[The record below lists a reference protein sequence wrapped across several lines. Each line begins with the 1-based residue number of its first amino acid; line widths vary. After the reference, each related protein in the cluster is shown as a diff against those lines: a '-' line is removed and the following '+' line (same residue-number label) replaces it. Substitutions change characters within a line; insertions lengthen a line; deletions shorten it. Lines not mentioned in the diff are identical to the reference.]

1 MRMTISDI
9 AKLANVSKSAVS
21 IVLNN
26 KIGVSEKTRAKVLET
41 IKKYNY
47 NPNQIAQSLAAKETK
62 TIGLVIKEIDNP
74 YFSKV
79 MKGVYDTCAE
89 LGYSAL
95 LASSELSTDKES
107 EIITALMS
115 KRVDGLIISPLQIE
129 NTDFKHISNMIN
141 DKFPLVVLG
150 RINNYL
156 TNSVD
161 IDNVKAAYDAVTN
174 LINIGHTKIAHFAGP
189 AHSGHGQKRLEG
201 YKKAL
206 IDNNIPINNDY
217 ILSVEPH
224 TANGYEIGK
233 NFFSEKG
240 ELPTAVFCYND
251 LVAIGLINALLEL
264 GIQVPEDVSVVG
276 FDNIDF
282 GEYLKIPLTT
292 VNMPAYE
299 IGKAATNLLIKQIA
313 NSSTALDEKIVVEH
327 ELIERTSCK
336 QFLPLD
342 EKKKKLSVVD

>member
-9 AKLANVSKSAVS
+9 AKLSNVSKSAVS

-26 KIGVSEKTRAKVLET
+26 KSGVSEKTRTKVLDT

-47 NPNQIAQSLAAKETK
+47 SPNQIAQSLAAKETK
-62 TIGLVIKEIDNP
+62 SIGLIVKEIDNP

-79 MKGVYDTCAE
+79 MKGVYDTCSD

-129 NTDFKHISNMIN
+129 NTDFKHISNLIN

-150 RINNYL
+150 SINNYL

-174 LINIGHTKIAHFAGP
+174 LINLGHTRIAHFAGP

-201 YKKAL
+201 YRKAL
-206 IDNNIPINNDY
+206 IDHNLPINNDLV
-217 ILSVEPH
+217 LSVEPH
-224 TANGYEIGK
+224 IANGYEIGK
-233 NFFSEKG
+233 GLFGKKR
-240 ELPTAVFCYND
+240 ELPSAVFCYND
-251 LVAIGLINALLEL
+251 LVAIGLINALFAL
-264 GIQVPEDVSVVG
+264 GIKVPDDVSVVG

-282 GEYLKIPLTT
+282 GEFLKIPLTT

-299 IGKAATNLLIKQIA
+299 IGKAATNLLIKQITNA
-313 NSSTALDEKIVVEH
+313 SAPLDKKIVIKH
-327 ELIERTSCK
+327 ELIERNSCK
-336 QFLPLD
+336 QFLTKEP
-342 EKKKKLSVVD
+342 KKKK

>member
-9 AKLANVSKSAVS
+9 AKLSSVSKSAVS

-26 KIGVSEKTRAKVLET
+26 KAGVSDKTRKKVLAT

-62 TIGLVIKEIDNP
+62 SIGLIIKEIDNP

-95 LASSELSTDKES
+95 LASSELSTEKES
-107 EIITALMS
+107 EIITALLS
-115 KRVDGLIISPLQIE
+115 KRVDGLIISPLQFE
-129 NTDFKHISNMIN
+129 NTNFKHISDLISE
-141 DKFPLVVLG
+141 KFPLVVLG
-150 RINNYL
+150 KISNYL

-161 IDNVKAAYDAVTN
+161 IDHVKAAYDAVTE
-174 LINIGHTKIAHFAGP
+174 LIELGHTKIAHFAGP
-189 AHSGHGQKRLEG
+189 SHSGHGQKRLEG

-206 IDNNIPINNDY
+206 FDNNIAVKDQY
-217 ILSVEPH
+217 ILPVEPY
-224 TANGYEIGK
+224 TLNGYNVGK
-233 NFFSEKG
+233 ELFSKNG
-240 ELPTAVFCYND
+240 DGPTAVFCYND

-264 GIQVPEDVSVVG
+264 GIRVPEDVSVVG

-282 GEYLKIPLTT
+282 GEYLRIPLTT

-299 IGKAATNLLIKQIA
+299 IGKAATKLLIKQITDSSSPA
-313 NSSTALDEKIVVEH
+313 NENVILKYN
-327 ELIERTSCK
+327 LIKRNSCAE
-336 QFLPLD
+336 FCA
-342 EKKKKLSVVD
+342 

>member
-1 MRMTISDI
+1 MTISDI
-9 AKLANVSKSAVS
+9 AKLSNVSKSAVS

-26 KIGVSEKTRAKVLET
+26 KVGVSDKTRKKVLET

-62 TIGLVIKEIDNP
+62 SIGLVIKEIDNP

-79 MKGVYDTCAE
+79 MKGVYDTCSE

-129 NTDFKHISNMIN
+129 NTNFKHISDLIN
-141 DKFPLVVLG
+141 DEFPLVVLG
-150 RINNYL
+150 KISNYL

-161 IDNVKAAYDAVTN
+161 IDNVSAAYDAVTD
-174 LINIGHTKIAHFAGP
+174 LIKLGHTKIAHFAGP

-206 IDNNIPINNDY
+206 TDNNIKINNDY
-217 ILSVEPH
+217 ILPVEPYIL
-224 TANGYEIGK
+224 NGYKVGK
-233 NFFSEKG
+233 ELFSKTND
-240 ELPTAVFCYND
+240 LPTAVFCFND
-251 LVAIGLINALLEL
+251 LVAIGLINALLDL
-264 GIQVPEDVSVVG
+264 DIKVPKSVSVVG

-299 IGKAATNLLIKQIA
+299 IGKFATKLLIKQIHDS
-313 NSSTALDEKIVVEH
+313 NSSLNENIILKH
-327 ELIERTSCK
+327 NLIERKSCSMLK
-336 QFLPLD
+336 
-342 EKKKKLSVVD
+342 